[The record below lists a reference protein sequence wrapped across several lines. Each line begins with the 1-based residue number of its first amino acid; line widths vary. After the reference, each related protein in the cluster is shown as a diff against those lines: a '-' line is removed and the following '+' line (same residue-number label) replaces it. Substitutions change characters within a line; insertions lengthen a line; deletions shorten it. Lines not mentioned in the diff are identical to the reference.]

1 MNDVIEHHYHQHY
14 EVNVKLKL
22 LKLRCNEE
30 LSVIMGK
37 LYGKESGK

>member
-14 EVNVKLKL
+14 EVNVKLSSK
-22 LKLRCNEE
+22 
-30 LSVIMGK
+30 SVIMGK